1 MNKVKFRINT
11 VSTVPFALKIIKNGY
26 FDDSIRPFQTF
37 RLEQRLQRLQS
48 RSQDA
53 NMEAYIK
60 QLESQ
65 VENLKQAKLRLK
77 DELINT
83 R

>member
-1 MNKVKFRINT
+1 
-11 VSTVPFALKIIKNGY
+11 
-26 FDDSIRPFQTF
+26 
-37 RLEQRLQRLQS
+37 
-48 RSQDA
+48 
-53 NMEAYIK
+53 MEAYIK